1 LTLDEA
7 VSKRF
12 IISTLNKSMTLKEYA
27 IILDEEFKSKG
38 YNVIKTLN
46 FLTFTPAIINP
57 NPAYFS

>member
-46 FLTFTPAIINP
+46 IFNLYSSN
-57 NPAYFS
+57 Y